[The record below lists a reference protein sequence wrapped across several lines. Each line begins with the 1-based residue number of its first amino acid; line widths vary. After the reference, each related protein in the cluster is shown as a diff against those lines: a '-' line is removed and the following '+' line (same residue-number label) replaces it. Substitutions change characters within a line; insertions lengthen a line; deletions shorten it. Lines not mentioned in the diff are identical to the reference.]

1 MCGTSC
7 VNFLPRY
14 RKIIAKA
21 HAIQTF
27 CRLWEAA
34 ELQFILAAEGSHFST
49 AVLSL
54 LSFLLWISGII
65 FSLKLK
71 NS

>member
-14 RKIIAKA
+14 GKIIAKS

-27 CRLWEAA
+27 CQLWEAA
-34 ELQFILAAEGSHFST
+34 GLQYILAVIGSHFST
-49 AVLSL
+49 AVENPVEN
-54 LSFLLWISGII
+54 F
-65 FSLKLK
+65 
-71 NS
+71 